1 MTKPVLQPVSD
12 KPLDG
17 TAPNNPRSMKQPR
30 QLVILFLTE
39 MWERYGFYTM
49 RGILVLYMT
58 KVFLFSD
65 TRAYSV
71 FAAFAALV
79 YLSPLFGGLVADRFL
94 GFRRSVL
101 LGGILLAAGY
111 GLLSLPGKGLVFHLA
126 LGTIIVGNGFFKPNV
141 SGLMGQLYGE
151 NDSRREGGF
160 TIFYAGINV
169 GSFIPPLLTG
179 WIIIRF
185 GWYLAFLMASV
196 GVLAGTAIFF
206 FGLRKHRE
214 LGTAP
219 DRARTPAER
228 IANYFFIGAG
238 ILGSIYLFAEL
249 LRNTGLATILL
260 LVIGGLFLA
269 YSFSRS
275 FSYRDI
281 RRDRLIAVHIL
292 IIFSIVFWALYQ
304 QGAMSLT
311 IFTEF
316 NVGRNEGGWTIPTVM
331 FQSINPFFIILL
343 APFMSRLWLRLN
355 RHGWNPS
362 VPAKF
367 ALGTILMGL
376 GFAILPW
383 AIGFDDPAGKINL
396 WWVVLSYFLQTMGE
410 LFLSPVG
417 LSMITRLSPK
427 KLVGMMMGVWFF
439 ATALANALAGFISE
453 WTALPSGSNA
463 PRLTDLPFS
472 HVFEIIGWI
481 AVGVGII
488 FLFFAPILKRL
499 INDNPRRI

>member
-228 IANYFFIGAG
+228 IA
-238 ILGSIYLFAEL
+238 
-249 LRNTGLATILL
+249 RP
-260 LVIGGLFLA
+260 
-269 YSFSRS
+269 YSKS
-275 FSYRDI
+275 
-281 RRDRLIAVHIL
+281 H
-292 IIFSIVFWALYQ
+292 
-304 QGAMSLT
+304 
-311 IFTEF
+311 
-316 NVGRNEGGWTIPTVM
+316 
-331 FQSINPFFIILL
+331 FQ
-343 APFMSRLWLRLN
+343 
-355 RHGWNPS
+355 
-362 VPAKF
+362 
-367 ALGTILMGL
+367 
-376 GFAILPW
+376 
-383 AIGFDDPAGKINL
+383 
-396 WWVVLSYFLQTMGE
+396 E
-410 LFLSPVG
+410 
-417 LSMITRLSPK
+417 
-427 KLVGMMMGVWFF
+427 
-439 ATALANALAGFISE
+439 TAN
-453 WTALPSGSNA
+453 
-463 PRLTDLPFS
+463 
-472 HVFEIIGWI
+472 
-481 AVGVGII
+481 
-488 FLFFAPILKRL
+488 
-499 INDNPRRI
+499 RRIIA

>member
-1 MTKPVLQPVSD
+1 MKKVLQSGFQDSRGGSPANDS
-12 KPLDG
+12 PP
-17 TAPNNPRSMKQPR
+17 ARQPR
-30 QLVILFLTE
+30 LLFILFLTE

-58 KVFLFSD
+58 RVFLFSD

-71 FAAFAALV
+71 FAAFAALL
-79 YLSPLFGGLVADRFL
+79 YLTPLFGGWAADRFL

-101 LGGILLAAGY
+101 LGGVLLATGY
-111 GLLSLPGKGLVFHLA
+111 GLLGLPGKGLIFHLA

-141 SGLMGQLYGE
+141 SGLVGQLYGK
-151 NDSRREGGF
+151 NDPRRDGGF

-169 GSFIPPLLTG
+169 GSFIPPLITG
-179 WIIIRF
+179 WIIIQF
-185 GWYLAFLMASV
+185 GWHLAFLMAGA
-196 GVLAGTAIFF
+196 GVLIGTIIFF
-206 FGLRKHRE
+206 FGLRKHPE
-214 LGTAP
+214 LGASP
-219 DRARTPAER
+219 DPGLSPSVRLG
-228 IANYFFIGAG
+228 NYFIIGAG
-238 ILGSIYLFAEL
+238 TLGAIYLFAEL
-249 LRNTGLATILL
+249 LRNTDLANILL
-260 LVIGGLFLA
+260 FVLGGLFLA

-281 RRDRLIAVHIL
+281 RRERLIAVHIL

-316 NVGRNEGGWTIPTVM
+316 NVGRGEGGWTIPTVM
-331 FQSINPFFIILL
+331 FQSINPFFIIIL
-343 APFMSRLWLRLN
+343 APFISRLWLRLD

-362 VPAKF
+362 IPAKF
-367 ALGTILMGL
+367 ALGTIFMGL
-376 GFAILPW
+376 GFVILPL

-396 WWVVLSYFLQTMGE
+396 WWVVLSYSLQTLGE

-417 LSMITRLSPK
+417 LSMITTLSPK

-453 WTALPSGSNA
+453 WTALPSGSNDPLA
-463 PRLTDLPFS
+463 TDQPFS
-472 HVFEIIGWI
+472 HVFGVIGWI
-481 AVGVGII
+481 AIGVGVI
-488 FLFFAPILKRL
+488 FLFFAPILKQL
-499 INDNPRRI
+499 IDGGIPKKK